1 MDSDST
7 KPAAKNRAPTLY
19 FIAICKLAKG
29 VGLLL
34 IAAGIYSL
42 AGKDLEDTFDRFLEW
57 VRVDPEH
64 SFFRNVSEFL
74 SGVTPGNVRGTAL
87 AFFLYGCFLIIG
99 GTGLALRA
107 KWAIWLTI
115 GESAFFIP
123 IELFELTRFHRKGA
137 PDDIPSVPP
146 PSHLFPHPKIGL
158 LIVLIL
164 NIIVVWY
171 LLKNR
176 QRLFKH
182 HDETPH

>member
-19 FIAICKLAKG
+19 FIAICKMAKG
-29 VGLLL
+29 VCLLL
-34 IAAGIYSL
+34 LAAGIYSM
-42 AGKDLEDTFDRFLEW
+42 AGKDLQDSFDRFLEW

-64 SFFRNVSEFL
+64 SFFHNISDFL
-74 SGVTPGNVRGTAL
+74 STVTPGNVQATAL
-87 AFFLYGCFLIIG
+87 FFFIYGLFLIVG

-123 IELFELTRFHRKGA
+123 IELFELTRFPRKGA
-137 PDDIPSVPP
+137 ADEVPPVPP
-146 PSHLFPHPKIGL
+146 PSQLFPHPKIGL

-164 NIIVVWY
+164 NIIIVWY

-176 QRLFKH
+176 KRLFKH
-182 HDETPH
+182 HD